1 MRQFFQSNIC
11 TNTVQY
17 RVQFTVRP
25 AGLINL
31 NKYKICRRNMYASR
45 VDLTWAGWTQFG
57 ERRGQ
62 HGLSRTTAT
71 AAEASCPW
79 CEATTSLLI
88 SSPLSSAHQQPPH
101 RNNVFI
107 RYQPLS
113 SAHYQPLRITA
124 NHLASQVLSLLQRY
138 VVLLR

>member
-1 MRQFFQSNIC
+1 
-11 TNTVQY
+11 
-17 RVQFTVRP
+17 
-25 AGLINL
+25 
-31 NKYKICRRNMYASR
+31 MYASR

-88 SSPLSSAHQQPPH
+88 SSTKLSAQLTSSLHIVIMSLSATS
-101 RNNVFI
+101 
-107 RYQPLS
+107 LS
-113 SAHYQPLRITA
+113 AQLTI
-124 NHLASQVLSLLQRY
+124 SLF
-138 VVLLR
+138 V